1 MFQYVDTDQEGCV
14 IRDRVAT
21 IFGVD
26 PSRVILR
33 LHPDTGLVRY
43 FRLCGRVL
51 LVSAGEPKQVINEI
65 IDELSREW
73 DYLTDGIP
81 NVFDSPGGVYVRG
94 VTGRSV
100 RAVHGHRPGPDA
112 KYHLVYEDDTVA
124 IGTIE
129 DAKRFLH
136 SVSSAEAVLATKKG
150 TNDDWRRDPVWV

>member
-1 MFQYVDTDQEGCV
+1 MFQYVDTDQDGYV

-26 PSRVILR
+26 PSRVILK

-51 LVSAGEPKQVINEI
+51 VNSPGEPKQVINAV

-81 NVFDSPGGVYVRG
+81 NVFDSPEGAYVRG
-94 VTGRSV
+94 VSGRAV
-100 RAVHGHRPGPDA
+100 RAVQGQRPGPDA
-112 KYHLVYEDDTVA
+112 KYHLICGDDTVA
-124 IGTIE
+124 FGTIKE
-129 DAKRFLH
+129 AKRFLH
-136 SVSSAEAVLATKKG
+136 SASSAEAVLATKKG
-150 TNDDWRRDPVWV
+150 IIQ